1 MIEFFKN
8 YFSKPSY
15 LLTGY
20 EKLIMSLIVIGM
32 LIAIISISLLIYF
45 IYIKI
50 KERKRRRRNND

>member
-8 YFSKPSY
+8 YFRKPSY

-45 IYIKI
+45 ICIKI
-50 KERKRRRRNND
+50 KERKRKRGKK